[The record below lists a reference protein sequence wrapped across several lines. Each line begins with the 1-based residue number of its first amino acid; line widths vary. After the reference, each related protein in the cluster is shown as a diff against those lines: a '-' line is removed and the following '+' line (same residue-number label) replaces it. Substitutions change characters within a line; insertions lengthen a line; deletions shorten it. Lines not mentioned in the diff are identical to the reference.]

1 MKLACSTLGC
11 PNWSVEQVVE
21 AAVRL
26 GYDGVEV
33 RGLRGN
39 LDLATMP
46 ELNAELPATAARFRD
61 AGLAVVC
68 LAVSAT
74 LGVRDRAERRAQMA
88 IVRRAID
95 VAAALECPCI
105 RVFGGYLPP
114 GASRANMADDI
125 AQALTA
131 LGGLAAPHGIRV
143 LLETHD
149 DFCRGQHAADVV
161 DRVSGP
167 GVGVVWDILH
177 PYRCGEALA
186 DTVNYLGGHI
196 GHVHVKDAVEL
207 SPTGFRP
214 VLLGEG
220 EVPVREALRLLLQ
233 TGYSGALSFEWEKAW
248 YPETPEPEVAF
259 PQFIRALRAILR
271 SLPTQ

>member
-1 MKLACSTLGC
+1 
-11 PNWSVEQVVE
+11 
-21 AAVRL
+21 
-26 GYDGVEV
+26 
-33 RGLRGN
+33 
-39 LDLATMP
+39 
-46 ELNAELPATAARFRD
+46 
-61 AGLAVVC
+61 
-68 LAVSAT
+68 
-74 LGVRDRAERRAQMA
+74 
-88 IVRRAID
+88 
-95 VAAALECPCI
+95 
-105 RVFGGYLPP
+105 
-114 GASRANMADDI
+114 MADDI

-131 LGGLAAPHGIRV
+131 LGALPRPRHPRV
-143 LLETHD
+143 AGDARRFLPANT
-149 DFCRGQHAADVV
+149 RPTWWTASPA
-161 DRVSGP
+161 

-248 YPETPEPEVAF
+248 YPEIPEPEVAF
-259 PQFIRALRAILR
+259 PQFIAPCAPFCVRCRLSDPAAD
-271 SLPTQ
+271 